1 MDIETILQSFK
12 KRNPQMMGTEN
23 ANKFAVFVPLVKKNN
38 ETHVLFEVRSLK
50 LRRQPGDVC
59 FPGGRVDDE
68 DTNVEHTA
76 IRETSEELGLDPKH
90 IDDVIPLD
98 YIASERR
105 IIYPFIGSINNVENM
120 NINRD
125 EVEEVFT
132 VPITYFLETEP
143 KTYELTFNIEPEQ
156 NFPFELIHNGKNY
169 NWQPRKKLEHF
180 YIYNNYVIWGL
191 TARIIEHVKAV
202 LKQLHVET
210 RE

>member
-1 MDIETILQSFK
+1 MEIEKILQPFK
-12 KRNPQMMGTEN
+12 ERKPQLMGADK
-23 ANKFAVFVPLVKKNN
+23 ANKFAVFVPLVRKND

-68 DTNVEHTA
+68 DINIKHTA

-90 IDDVIPLD
+90 INDVIPLD

-105 IIYPFIGSINNVENM
+105 IIYPFIGSINKVENM

-132 VPITYFLETEP
+132 VPVTYFLETEP
-143 KTYELTFNIEPEQ
+143 KTYELTFNVEPEQ
-156 NFPFELIHNGKNY
+156 DFPFDLIHNGKNY

-180 YIYNNYVIWGL
+180 YIYDSYVIWGL
-191 TARIIEHVKAV
+191 TARIIEHVKTI